1 MDESTVTFTRRQLQV
16 VELIAEG
23 RSNQEIAAELGIS
36 PRTVRA
42 HCDVLRAKLAARRRE
57 IPLAYR
63 CLTGSDPFGAAAV

>member
-1 MDESTVTFTRRQLQV
+1 MDDSRVSFTRRQLQV

-23 RSNQEIAAELGIS
+23 RSNREIAAELGIS

-63 CLTGSDPFGAAAV
+63 CLTGADPFGAASI

>member
-1 MDESTVTFTRRQLQV
+1 MDDSTITFTRRQLQV

-23 RSNQEIAAELGIS
+23 RSNREIAAELGIS

-42 HCDVLRAKLAARRRE
+42 HCDVLRAKLTARRRE

-63 CLTGSDPFGAAAV
+63 CLTGSDPFAARPV